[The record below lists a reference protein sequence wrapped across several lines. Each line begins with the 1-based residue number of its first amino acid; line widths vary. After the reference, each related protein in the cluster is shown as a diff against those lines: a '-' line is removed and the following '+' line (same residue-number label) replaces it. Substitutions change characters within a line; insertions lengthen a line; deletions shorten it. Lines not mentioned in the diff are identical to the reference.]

1 MPEFKCNGIVRA
13 SWMVSGDGVPS
24 VRVNGIGT
32 FSPAQALD
40 LADTIRDC
48 ALDAQASTLV
58 EAEFNLFDQPLD
70 FPIARSADLPATSH
84 EAADSMQPVI
94 EKVRRQILS
103 FLSQTP
109 DGATD
114 DELEVALGLKHQTA
128 SATRR
133 GLVIAGLVWDTGK
146 TRKTRS
152 GRNAIVWAL
161 DKPSKENA

>member
-1 MPEFKCNGIVRA
+1 MPEYRADGIVRA
-13 SWMVSGDGVPS
+13 SWMDTGGVPT

-32 FSPAQALD
+32 FSPEQAL
-40 LADTIRDC
+40 AFAECVAKC
-48 ALDAQASTLV
+48 AQEARASAPL
-58 EAEFNLFDQPLD
+58 EASLFDQPLD

-94 EKVRRQILS
+94 ERVRRQILAH
-103 FLSQTP
+103 LSQTP

-114 DELEVALGLKHQTA
+114 DELEAALGLKHQTA

-161 DKPSKENA
+161 DKPSKENT